1 MEKEELITMLS
12 NDCRLVRTEFGFS
25 QDQMAKILGM
35 SKKTLVETEK
45 GRRTL
50 SWPECIALAVIF
62 AGSQVLSNEFGGEL
76 SDMIRAVSFDDVNV
90 SYPKTMGG
98 KIWWRDIYEHSGY
111 RVQQNLLSQH
121 YRLLDPA
128 DGRMVSSF
136 DLEVIRK
143 YMRQN
148 GLLQE
153 TEEL

>member
-1 MEKEELITMLS
+1 MKKEELIDILS
-12 NDCRLVRTEFGFS
+12 NECRLVRTEFGFS
-25 QDQMAKILGM
+25 QDQMAQILGM

-45 GRRTL
+45 GRRKL

-62 AGSQVLSNEFGGEL
+62 SRSQILGNEFGGEL
-76 SDMIRAVSFDDVNV
+76 SDMIRAVSFDDTDV

-98 KIWWRDIYEHSGY
+98 KVWWRDIEEHGGY

-143 YMRQN
+143 YMKQN

-153 TEEL
+153 REGL